1 VVVESNDTSICA
13 NSKAQLLVNGGS
25 SYTWTPASTLNDANI
40 ANPQA
45 SPVSTTSYQ
54 VKVTNAEGCSETASI
69 KVNVKP
75 IPVITKSNDSAI
87 CKNTSVKL
95 FVTGGTSYKWFPNSS
110 LDNSS
115 AATAIASPS
124 ETTLYHI
131 DIVDINSCI
140 YHDSIK
146 ISVRPAAV
154 FSVSPDNSVCAKQ
167 SQQLAASG
175 GDSYLWTPALFL
187 DDPNVSNPVATPN
200 SSITYSVSIKENT
213 CNESATLFTKLV
225 VLPSPDLQINKS
237 NDINCTLPSARL
249 TAYGAEDYT
258 WTPASG
264 LSSATIFNPVAT
276 PLISTVYTVTAKGVN
291 GCVNSDTISVKV
303 DLNENRFF
311 GLPNSFTPNGDGLN
325 DCFGVRYWGQ
335 VDKLDFSI
343 YNRFGQKVFFTDNA
357 SKCWDGTF
365 KGEPQSAGVFVY
377 IIKAKTVCGNIDK
390 KGTVTLLR

>member
-1 VVVESNDTSICA
+1 
-13 NSKAQLLVNGGS
+13 LV
-25 SYTWTPASTLNDANI
+25 
-40 ANPQA
+40 
-45 SPVSTTSYQ
+45 
-54 VKVTNAEGCSETASI
+54 
-69 KVNVKP
+69 
-75 IPVITKSNDSAI
+75 
-87 CKNTSVKL
+87 
-95 FVTGGTSYKWFPNSS
+95 
-110 LDNSS
+110 
-115 AATAIASPS
+115 
-124 ETTLYHI
+124 
-131 DIVDINSCI
+131 
-140 YHDSIK
+140 
-146 ISVRPAAV
+146 
-154 FSVSPDNSVCAKQ
+154 
-167 SQQLAASG
+167 ASG
-175 GDSYLWTPALFL
+175 GDSYIWTPALFL
-187 DDPNVSNPVATPN
+187 DNPNVSNPVATPD

-276 PLISTVYTVTAKGVN
+276 PLVSTVYTVTGKGVN